1 MAISARRERI
11 KKQVRADIIQTSKDI
26 ARQEGWQA
34 VSIRK
39 IADIIEYS
47 PPILYEYFESKDH
60 LLKCIQSE
68 GFEFLKAEL
77 EQIKTLYR
85 NPEKILMEFA
95 QVQWKFMTTQTE
107 VFEVM
112 FNLNGA
118 NITSNENLVSELES
132 ENNHPIWE
140 IIAMLRPRSAEMVT
154 RSFVEWWSTSYGL
167 LAIIAVAHPKKSW
180 PQSEILF
187 IESIRKFVRNLA

>member
-1 MAISARRERI
+1 MAISTRRERI

-39 IADIIEYS
+39 IADVIEYS

-60 LLKCIQSE
+60 LLKSIQSE

-77 EQIKTLYR
+77 EQIKILYR

-118 NITSNENLVSELES
+118 NITSNENLVAELES
-132 ENNHPIWE
+132 KNNHPIWE
-140 IIAMLRPRSAEMVT
+140 IIATLRPRSTEMVT
-154 RSFVEWWSTSYGL
+154 RSFVEWWSISYGL
-167 LAIIAVAHPKKSW
+167 LAMIAVAHPKKSW

-187 IESIRKFVRNLA
+187 VESIRKFVRNLA

>member
-39 IADIIEYS
+39 IADVIEYS

-60 LLKCIQSE
+60 LLKSIQSE

>member
-11 KKQVRADIIQTSKDI
+11 KKQVRTDIIQTSKDI

-39 IADIIEYS
+39 IADVIEYS

-60 LLKCIQSE
+60 LLKSIQSE
-68 GFEFLKAEL
+68 GFEFLKTEL
-77 EQIKTLYR
+77 EQIKILYR

-118 NITSNENLVSELES
+118 NITSNESLVAELEGK
-132 ENNHPIWE
+132 NNHPIWE

-167 LAIIAVAHPKKSW
+167 LTMIAVAHPKKSW

-187 IESIRKFVRNLA
+187 VESVRKFIRNLA

>member
-26 ARQEGWQA
+26 ARQDGWQA

-39 IADIIEYS
+39 IADVIEYS
-47 PPILYEYFESKDH
+47 APILYEYFESRDH
-60 LLKCIQSE
+60 LLKCIREE
-68 GFEFLKAEL
+68 GFDSLKAEL

-95 QVQWKFMTTQTE
+95 QVQWKLATTQTE

-118 NITSNENLVSELES
+118 NVTTNETLVAELEGG
-132 ENNHPIWE
+132 NAHPIWE
-140 IIAMLRPRSAEMVT
+140 MIATLRPRSADAVT
-154 RSFVEWWSTSYGL
+154 RSFVEWWSATYGL
-167 LAIIAVAHPKKSW
+167 LMVIVVAHPRKNW

-187 IESIRKFVRNLA
+187 IESVRKFIRNLS